1 LLTHLQAHLRVK
13 QFLAAIALMVLAACA
28 SRVPPNGGDVDK
40 NPPEVVASNPP
51 QGSTNFNGDKLTLE
65 FNEYI
70 ELKDGGTGIIISPP
84 MQTPPEVTM
93 KGKTVTLKFKQK
105 LDENT
110 TYNVTFGK
118 SVTDLTEGNQLVEY
132 PFVFSTGEVLDSFQI
147 SGYLVDAYTNQAVKD
162 GLVLL
167 YTSTEDS
174 LPYTTLP
181 RYFARSNASGIYT
194 VRNIRPGSY
203 RILALEDGNSDY
215 KFTLPE
221 EKIAFGK
228 DFIELTESSTP
239 IPEFRMFT
247 ARPKLQKLLKKKFEA
262 PGKVFIK
269 YAIPPDRWEVKPY
282 ESEIQGNI
290 LYNFKPGMDSMDV
303 YIPGKPLDT
312 LKLISTV
319 SIDDSLRY
327 DTLIFNAKRLSESR
341 GGKGSSR
348 KSAPDTSLKISV
360 ESIAGKLKSLDSIL
374 VKFSAPV
381 LENGGSAMR
390 FYFPTDTVEVPV
402 GNWSANRMTYTLAIP
417 PKQTEFTLMIPKGNF
432 QDLFGRKNDTT
443 LLKLS
448 LFTEEELGNLDFS
461 FKNDSINGNFVLEML
476 DKAGKV
482 TERRSVSKTELIKFK
497 GMSPG
502 TYSFRLIEDLN
513 RDGRWTSGDLD
524 LRRQP
529 EKMYYMASPIN
540 MRAGWDMDI
549 EWNPWKKS
557 SAGVKPQ

>member
-1 LLTHLQAHLRVK
+1 MFIPLQANLQVK
-13 QFLAAIALMVLAACA
+13 QLLAAIALLVLVACA
-28 SRVPPNGGDVDK
+28 SRVPPTGGDVDK
-40 NPPEVVASNPP
+40 NPPEVIASNPP
-51 QGSTNFNGDKLTLE
+51 QNTTNFNGDKIVLE
-65 FNEYI
+65 FNEYV

-84 MQTPPEVTM
+84 MGTPPEVTL
-93 KGKTVTLKFKQK
+93 KGKSVTLKFKQK
-105 LDENT
+105 PDENT

-147 SGYLVDAYTNQAVKD
+147 TGYLVDAYTNQAVKD

-181 RYFARSNASGIYT
+181 RYFARSNAAGIYT
-194 VRNIRPGSY
+194 VRNIKPGTY
-203 RILALEDGNSDY
+203 RILALQDGNSDY
-215 KFTLPE
+215 KFTLPD
-221 EKIAFGK
+221 EKIAFGN
-228 DFIELTESSTP
+228 DLTELSQSNTP

-247 ARPKLQKLLKKKFEA
+247 ARPKTQKLLKKKFDP
-262 PGKVFIK
+262 PGKVTLK
-269 YAIPPDRWEVKPY
+269 YAIPPDNWEVKPY
-282 ESEIQGNI
+282 QSEIQGSI
-290 LYNFKPGMDSMDV
+290 LYNFKPGMDSMEV
-303 YIPGKPLDT
+303 WIPGKPLDT

-319 SIDDSLRY
+319 SLGDSLRN

-341 GGKGSSR
+341 GGKGMQR
-348 KSAPDTSLKISV
+348 KSAPDTSLRISV
-360 ESIAGKLKSLDSIL
+360 ESFAGKLKSTDSIL

-381 LENGGSAMR
+381 LENGGSTMQ
-390 FYFPTDTVEVPV
+390 FQFLKDTTEVPV
-402 GNWSANRMTYTLAIP
+402 GRWSANRMTYTLALP
-417 PKQTEFTLMIPKGNF
+417 PKQSEFSLLIPKGNF

-443 LLKLS
+443 LVKIS

-461 FKNDSINGNFVLEML
+461 FKNDSLDGSFILEMI

-482 TERRSVSKTELIKFK
+482 VETKNVNRSEKIKFK
-497 GMSPG
+497 NMSPG
-502 TYSFRLIEDLN
+502 SYSFRLIYDLN
-513 RDGRWTSGDLD
+513 KDGRWTSGDLA

-529 EKMYYMASPIN
+529 EKMYYLAQPIN

-557 SAGVKPQ
+557 AGGMKQ

>member
-1 LLTHLQAHLRVK
+1 MK
-13 QFLAAIALMVLAACA
+13 QLLAAIALLVLVACA
-28 SRVPPNGGDVDK
+28 SRVPPTGGDVDK
-40 NPPEVVASNPP
+40 NPPEVIASNPP
-51 QGSTNFNGDKLTLE
+51 QNTTNFNGDKIVLE
-65 FNEYI
+65 FNEYV

-84 MQTPPEVTM
+84 MGTPPEVTL
-93 KGKTVTLKFKQK
+93 KGKSVTLKFKQK
-105 LDENT
+105 PDENT

-147 SGYLVDAYTNQAVKD
+147 TGYLVDAYTNQAVKD

-181 RYFARSNASGIYT
+181 RYFARSNAAGIYT
-194 VRNIRPGSY
+194 VRNIKPGTY
-203 RILALEDGNSDY
+203 RILALQDGNSDY
-215 KFTLPE
+215 KFTLPD
-221 EKIAFGK
+221 EKIAFGN
-228 DFIELTESSTP
+228 DLTELSQSNTP

-247 ARPKLQKLLKKKFEA
+247 ARPKMQKLLKKKFDP
-262 PGKVFIK
+262 PGKVTLK
-269 YAIPPDRWEVKPY
+269 YAIPPDNWEVKPY
-282 ESEIQGNI
+282 QSEIQGSI
-290 LYNFKPGMDSMDV
+290 LYNFKPGMDSMEV
-303 YIPGKPLDT
+303 WIPGKPLDT

-319 SIDDSLRY
+319 SLGDSLRY

-341 GGKGSSR
+341 GGKGMQR
-348 KSAPDTSLKISV
+348 KSAPDTSLRISV
-360 ESIAGKLKSLDSIL
+360 ESFAGKLKSTDSIL

-381 LENGGSAMR
+381 LENGGSTMQ
-390 FYFPTDTVEVPV
+390 FQFPKDTTEVPV
-402 GNWSANRMTYTLAIP
+402 GRWSANRMNYTLALP
-417 PKQTEFTLMIPKGNF
+417 PKQSEFSLLIPKGNF

-443 LLKLS
+443 LVKIS

-461 FKNDSINGNFVLEML
+461 FKNDSLDGSFILEMI

-482 TERRSVSKTELIKFK
+482 VETRRVTKSEKIKFK
-497 GMSPG
+497 NMSPG
-502 TYSFRLIEDLN
+502 SYSFRLIDDLN
-513 RDGRWTSGDLD
+513 KDGRWTSGDLA

-529 EKMYYMASPIN
+529 EKMYYLAQPVN

-557 SAGVKPQ
+557 AGGMKQ

>member
-1 LLTHLQAHLRVK
+1 MFIHLQAHLQVK
-13 QFLAAIALMVLAACA
+13 QLLAAIALLVLVACA
-28 SRVPPNGGDVDK
+28 SRVPPTGGDVDK
-40 NPPEVVASNPP
+40 NPPEVIASNPS
-51 QGSTNFNGDKLTLE
+51 QNTTNFNGDKIVLE
-65 FNEYI
+65 FNEYV

-84 MQTPPEVTM
+84 MGTPPEVTL
-93 KGKTVTLKFKQK
+93 KGKSVTLKFKQK
-105 LDENT
+105 PDENT

-147 SGYLVDAYTNQAVKD
+147 TGYLVDAYTNQAVKD

-181 RYFARSNASGIYT
+181 RYFARSNAAGIYT
-194 VRNIRPGSY
+194 VRNIKPGTY
-203 RILALEDGNSDY
+203 RILALQDGNSDY
-215 KFTLPE
+215 KFTLPD
-221 EKIAFGK
+221 EKIAFGN
-228 DFIELTESSTP
+228 DLTELSQSNTP

-247 ARPKLQKLLKKKFEA
+247 ARPKMQKLLKKKFDP
-262 PGKVFIK
+262 PGKVTLK
-269 YAIPPDRWEVKPY
+269 YAIPPDNWEVKPY
-282 ESEIQGNI
+282 QSEIQGSI
-290 LYNFKPGMDSMDV
+290 LYNFKPGMDSMEV
-303 YIPGKPLDT
+303 WIPGKPLDT

-319 SIDDSLRY
+319 SLGDSLRY

-341 GGKGSSR
+341 GGKGMQR
-348 KSAPDTSLKISV
+348 KSAPDTSLRISV
-360 ESIAGKLKSLDSIL
+360 ESFAGKLKSTDSIL

-381 LENGGSAMR
+381 LENGGSTMQ
-390 FYFPTDTVEVPV
+390 FQFQKDTTEVPV
-402 GNWSANRMTYTLAIP
+402 GRWSANRMTYTLALP
-417 PKQTEFTLMIPKGNF
+417 PKQSEFSLLIPKGNF

-443 LLKLS
+443 LVRIS

-461 FKNDSINGNFVLEML
+461 FKNDSLDGSFILDMI

-482 TERRSVSKTELIKFK
+482 VETRNVNRSEKIKFK
-497 GMSPG
+497 NMSPG
-502 TYSFRLIEDLN
+502 SYSFRLIDDLN
-513 RDGRWTSGDLD
+513 KDGRWTSGDLA

-529 EKMYYMASPIN
+529 EKMYYLAQPVN

-557 SAGVKPQ
+557 AGGMKQ

>member
-1 LLTHLQAHLRVK
+1 MKQLVAAFALL
-13 QFLAAIALMVLAACA
+13 VLVACA
-28 SRVPPNGGDVDK
+28 SRVPPTGGDVDK
-40 NPPEVVASNPP
+40 NPPEVIASNPP
-51 QGSTNFNGDKLTLE
+51 QNTINFNGDKIVLE
-65 FNEYI
+65 FNEYV

-84 MQTPPEVTM
+84 MGTPPEVTL
-93 KGKTVTLKFKQK
+93 KGKSVTLKFKQK
-105 LDENT
+105 PDENT

-147 SGYLVDAYTNQAVKD
+147 TGYLVDAYTNQAVKD

-181 RYFARSNASGIYT
+181 RYFARSNAAGIYT
-194 VRNIRPGSY
+194 VRNIKPGNY
-203 RILALEDGNSDY
+203 RILALQDGNSDY
-215 KFTLPE
+215 KFTLPD
-221 EKIAFGK
+221 EKIAFGN
-228 DFIELTESSTP
+228 DFTELSQSNTP

-247 ARPKLQKLLKKKFEA
+247 ARPKTQKLLKKKFDP
-262 PGKVFIK
+262 PGKVTLK
-269 YAIPPDRWEVKPY
+269 YAIPPDKWEVKPY
-282 ESEIQGNI
+282 QSEIQGSI
-290 LYNFKPGMDSMDV
+290 LYNFKAGMDSMEV
-303 YIPGKPLDT
+303 WIPGKPLDT

-319 SIDDSLRY
+319 SLGDSLRY

-341 GGKGSSR
+341 GGKGMQR
-348 KSAPDTSLKISV
+348 KLAPDTSLKISV
-360 ESIAGKLKSLDSIL
+360 ESFAGKLKSTDSIL

-381 LENGGSAMR
+381 LENGGSTMR
-390 FYFPTDTVEVPV
+390 FRFPKDTTEVPS
-402 GNWSANRMTYTLAIP
+402 GSWSANRMTYTLALP
-417 PKQTEFTLMIPKGNF
+417 PKQSEFSLLIPKGNF

-443 LLKLS
+443 LVKIS

-461 FKNDSINGNFVLEML
+461 FKNDSLDGSFILEMI

-482 TERRSVSKTELIKFK
+482 VETRNVNRSEKIKFK
-497 GMSPG
+497 NMSPG
-502 TYSFRLIEDLN
+502 SYSFRLIDDLN
-513 RDGRWTSGDLD
+513 KDGRWTSGDLA

-529 EKMYYMASPIN
+529 EKMYYLAQPIN

-557 SAGVKPQ
+557 AGGMKQ